1 MTIEMMQN
9 LTNQFD
15 LIFGKGNPLLDT
27 PPLQAAYD
35 DDEDELDEDEEGS
48 GYWDDSWDE
57 GDEDDDEDDYE
68 EEEDCEGGFAWV
80 VDACPDDEDWEED
93 CDDEDDYEDD
103 YDSDEDEGTEY
114 RNSSDCLFKA
124 IEKANDSLDD

>member
-1 MTIEMMQN
+1 MTIELMQN

-15 LIFGKGNPLLDT
+15 LIFGKASPLLAT
-27 PPLQAAYD
+27 TRAEPWLGCQASSWD
-35 DDEDELDEDEEGS
+35 EEDELDEEEEWDEEDE
-48 GYWDDSWDE
+48 WNE
-57 GDEDDDEDDYE
+57 GDY
-68 EEEDCEGGFAWV
+68 
-80 VDACPDDEDWEED
+80 DEDWEED
-93 CDDEDDYEDD
+93 CDDDWLEDD

>member
-1 MTIEMMQN
+1 MFQN
-9 LTNQFD
+9 IQSQFD
-15 LIFGKGNPLLDT
+15 LIFGKGSPLLDT
-27 PPLQAAYD
+27 PTLQAAYD

-68 EEEDCEGGFAWV
+68 EEED
-80 VDACPDDEDWEED
+80 
-93 CDDEDDYEDD
+93 
-103 YDSDEDEGTEY
+103 EGTEY